1 MPEEKKELI
10 LKHLSILSEEKM
22 NISQLH
28 KTIGNIS
35 YPTLLKWITV
45 LEAEGKVKVE
55 DYGSVKIISLN
66 KENTNAD
73 KCQT

>member
-10 LKHLSILSEEKM
+10 LKHLRLIPDEKM

-28 KTIGNIS
+28 KAIGNIS
-35 YPTLLKWITV
+35 YPTLLKWIAV
-45 LEAEGKVKVE
+45 LEAEKMVNVE

-66 KENTNAD
+66 KENNPEND
-73 KCQT
+73 RIN